1 VAEWDQTLAVNLRG
15 PMLCCREGLPRLAD
29 GASIVFVSSIAG
41 LRAGSQLVSYD
52 ASKAA
57 LGGLMR
63 HVALEGSRRGIRANV
78 VCPGLVD
85 TPLGRIASAGRPSR
99 TSTPI
104 PFGRQATGWEI
115 AYAVLFFIS
124 DESVYVTGQTRAL
137 ARAIRELRRDGGV
150 RVLVVTGAG
159 DKAFSAGADIAAMA
173 AMSAA
178 DGHAYSRLG
187 HEVLARLEALA
198 IPVVAAVNGV
208 ALGGGLELA
217 LACDLIVA
225 SEKARLGQPEINLG
239 LIPGFGGTQRL
250 VRRIGQTRA
259 RELIYLGHMVAA
271 EEALRLGLVNRVV
284 PHERLAEE
292 AAKLAAEL
300 AAKAPVALAQAKR
313 ATAIAADADLE
324 TGCRFEVEAFG
335 VTFA

>member
-1 VAEWDQTLAVNLRG
+1 MGDLRLQNLHLSHAGAVATLTLNRPPALNAFDAATLR
-15 PMLCCREGLPRLAD
+15 E
-29 GASIVFVSSIAG
+29 
-41 LRAGSQLVSYD
+41 
-52 ASKAA
+52 
-57 LGGLMR
+57 
-63 HVALEGSRRGIRANV
+63 
-78 VCPGLVD
+78 
-85 TPLGRIASAGRPSR
+85 
-99 TSTPI
+99 
-104 PFGRQATGWEI
+104 
-115 AYAVLFFIS
+115 
-124 DESVYVTGQTRAL
+124 L
-137 ARAIRELRRDGGV
+137 ARAIREVRRGGGA
-150 RVLVVTGAG
+150 RALVITGAG

-178 DGHAYSRLG
+178 EGHAYSRLG

-250 VRRIGQTRA
+250 VRRVGLTRA
-259 RELIYLGHMVAA
+259 RELIYLGHMISA

-292 AAKLAAEL
+292 AARLAADL
-300 AAKAPVALAQAKR
+300 AARAPVALAQAKR
-313 ATAIAADADLE
+313 ATAVATDADLE

-335 VTFA
+335 VTFATEDRVEGLKAFLEKRPPAWKGR

>member
-1 VAEWDQTLAVNLRG
+1 
-15 PMLCCREGLPRLAD
+15 ML
-29 GASIVFVSSIAG
+29 
-41 LRAGSQLVSYD
+41 
-52 ASKAA
+52 
-57 LGGLMR
+57 
-63 HVALEGSRRGIRANV
+63 SRRMGDLQLQNLHLTRVGGVATLTLDRPRALNA
-78 VCPGLVD
+78 LD
-85 TPLGRIASAGRPSR
+85 A
-99 TSTPI
+99 
-104 PFGRQATGWEI
+104 ATLRE
-115 AYAVLFFIS
+115 
-124 DESVYVTGQTRAL
+124 L

-178 DGHAYSRLG
+178 DGHAYSHLG

-259 RELIYLGHMVAA
+259 RELIYLGHMISA
-271 EEALRLGLVNRVV
+271 EEGLRLGLGNRAV
-284 PHERLAEE
+284 PHERPAQGAGRLPAPPPPPGPAPARP
-292 AAKLAAEL
+292 AA
-300 AAKAPVALAQAKR
+300 
-313 ATAIAADADLE
+313 
-324 TGCRFEVEAFG
+324 
-335 VTFA
+335 

>member
-1 VAEWDQTLAVNLRG
+1 MDFANLKLERRDGVATLTLDRPVALNALDAATLRA
-15 PMLCCREGLPRLAD
+15 LRAAFRELDDDP
-29 GASIVFVSSIAG
+29 G
-41 LRAGSQLVSYD
+41 LRALV
-52 ASKAA
+52 
-57 LGGLMR
+57 L
-63 HVALEGSRRGIRANV
+63 
-78 VCPGLVD
+78 
-85 TPLGRIASAGRPSR
+85 
-99 TSTPI
+99 
-104 PFGRQATGWEI
+104 
-115 AYAVLFFIS
+115 
-124 DESVYVTGQTRAL
+124 
-137 ARAIRELRRDGGV
+137 
-150 RVLVVTGAG
+150 TGAG
-159 DKAFSAGADIAAMA
+159 ERAFSAGADIAAMA
-173 AMSAA
+173 AMAPEEGAA
-178 DGHAYSRLG
+178 FSRLG
-187 HEVLARLEALA
+187 HEAMAAVEALA
-198 IPVVAAVNGV
+198 VPVIGALNGV

-217 LACDLIVA
+217 LACDLLVA
-225 SEKARLGQPEINLG
+225 AERARLGQPEINLG

-335 VTFA
+335 VTFATGDRVEGLKAFLEKRTPAWKGR

>member
-1 VAEWDQTLAVNLRG
+1 
-15 PMLCCREGLPRLAD
+15 MLSRRMGDLQLQD
-29 GASIVFVSSIAG
+29 
-41 LRAGSQLVSYD
+41 LHLTRAGGVATLTFD
-52 ASKAA
+52 RPRGLNA
-57 LGGLMR
+57 LG
-63 HVALEGSRRGIRANV
+63 A
-78 VCPGLVD
+78 
-85 TPLGRIASAGRPSR
+85 
-99 TSTPI
+99 
-104 PFGRQATGWEI
+104 ATLRE
-115 AYAVLFFIS
+115 
-124 DESVYVTGQTRAL
+124 L

-150 RVLVVTGAG
+150 RALGVTGAG

-271 EEALRLGLVNRVV
+271 EEALRVGLVNRVV

-300 AAKAPVALAQAKR
+300 GARAPVPLAQAN
-313 ATAIAADADLE
+313 APTAGPAGADLE
-324 TGCRFEVEAFG
+324 TGRRFEVEAFRG
-335 VTFA
+335 TLATQGPVDGP

>member
-1 VAEWDQTLAVNLRG
+1 
-15 PMLCCREGLPRLAD
+15 MRLA
-29 GASIVFVSSIAG
+29 IVTG
-41 LRAGSQLVSYD
+41 AGSGPGRVASPPPSASGCWPPRGRWIMLSPRMGELQLQNLHLARVGAVATLTLDRPRALNALD
-52 ASKAA
+52 A
-57 LGGLMR
+57 
-63 HVALEGSRRGIRANV
+63 
-78 VCPGLVD
+78 
-85 TPLGRIASAGRPSR
+85 
-99 TSTPI
+99 
-104 PFGRQATGWEI
+104 ATLRE
-115 AYAVLFFIS
+115 
-124 DESVYVTGQTRAL
+124 L

-150 RVLVVTGAG
+150 RALVVTGAG

-198 IPVVAAVNGV
+198 IPVVAALNGV

-225 SEKARLGQPEINLG
+225 SERARLGQPEINLG

-271 EEALRLGLVNRVV
+271 EEALRVGLVNRVV

-292 AAKLAAEL
+292 AAKVAADLAAR
-300 AAKAPVALAQAKR
+300 APVALAQAKR
-313 ATAIAADADLE
+313 ATAVAADADLE

-335 VTFA
+335 VTFATEDRVEGLKAFLEKRTPAWKGR